1 MWKEKSHYG
10 LRLNSSAGNE
20 RFDEKS
26 ESKFNARMDVWVAGF

>member
-10 LRLNSSAGNE
+10 LLLNSSAGNE

-26 ESKFNARMDVWVAGF
+26 ESDCNARMYVWDAGS